1 MSALLAE
8 LPSRLQPLY
17 GAAADDC
24 AGKIHALVAQYAELM
39 PQSTSAAAS
48 PWTERDVVL
57 ITYADQISAS
67 NEAPLAT
74 LHRFLLEEKL
84 DALLSTVHLLPF
96 CPYSS
101 DDGFSVIDYLAVDP
115 NSGDWD
121 DLARLAADFY
131 LMFDLVLNHI
141 SQHSAW
147 FQKYLAG
154 EPPYDRF
161 FIEVAPSLDLS
172 AVVRPRSLPLL
183 TPFETSRGTRHVWT
197 TFSDD
202 QIDLNYAEPEVLVRM
217 LGVLLEYARRGARI
231 VRLDAVAFLWKQ
243 VGTSSIHLPE
253 THAVVKLMRDVVAA
267 VAPQVL
273 MLTET
278 NVPHREN
285 VSYFGNGDEAH
296 MVYQFSLPPLLLDA
310 FVNED
315 ATLLAGWLRDLEPP
329 RPGTTYF
336 NFTAS
341 HDGIGVRPLEGLVTA
356 ERLER
361 LCDYVRAR
369 GGRISTRRQADGSDT
384 PYELNVTYV
393 DALAPAD
400 VDQEL
405 HARRFLATQAAM
417 LALQGMPAVYVHS
430 LLGTRN
436 DQAGVETSGQPRRIN
451 RHKYEI
457 DELRSALDGGL
468 ARRIYDGYRRLL
480 EVRIA
485 QAAFHPDATQR
496 VVETDN
502 PALLAFER
510 TSTDGGQ
517 RILVA
522 VNVSGLPQAFAATDR
537 HDLIGDAP
545 FDGTL
550 APGEAVWLV

>member
-1 MSALLAE
+1 
-8 LPSRLQPLY
+8 
-17 GAAADDC
+17 
-24 AGKIHALVAQYAELM
+24 
-39 PQSTSAAAS
+39 
-48 PWTERDVVL
+48 
-57 ITYADQISAS
+57 
-67 NEAPLAT
+67 
-74 LHRFLLEEKL
+74 
-84 DALLSTVHLLPF
+84 
-96 CPYSS
+96 
-101 DDGFSVIDYLAVDP
+101 
-115 NSGDWD
+115 
-121 DLARLAADFY
+121 
-131 LMFDLVLNHI
+131 
-141 SQHSAW
+141 
-147 FQKYLAG
+147 
-154 EPPYDRF
+154 
-161 FIEVAPSLDLS
+161 
-172 AVVRPRSLPLL
+172 
-183 TPFETSRGTRHVWT
+183 
-197 TFSDD
+197 
-202 QIDLNYAEPEVLVRM
+202 
-217 LGVLLEYARRGARI
+217 
-231 VRLDAVAFLWKQ
+231 
-243 VGTSSIHLPE
+243 
-253 THAVVKLMRDVVAA
+253 
-267 VAPQVL
+267 
-273 MLTET
+273 
-278 NVPHREN
+278 
-285 VSYFGNGDEAH
+285 